1 MTDDLL
7 KTRVAERE
15 MLEGYLDWYRAV
27 AAKKLRGLTE
37 EGAARI
43 LNPSGLSVLGVV
55 KHLSW
60 AEPLWFRW
68 RFAGEDL
75 EGIEMTGGNNAPS
88 FTLGPNDTIG
98 SVLAAYDDAIEHS
111 RRVVGTA
118 LSLDELA
125 FHPSPKW
132 GTPSLRWILIHM
144 IEETAR
150 HAGHLDIM
158 REQLDGATGD

>member
-1 MTDDLL
+1 MTDDPL

-15 MLEGYLDWYRAV
+15 MLEGYLDWYRVV
-27 AAKKLRGLTE
+27 AAKKLQGLSE
-37 EGAARI
+37 EDATRI
-43 LNPSGLSVLGVV
+43 LTPSGLSVLGVV
-55 KHLSW
+55 KHLAW

-75 EGIEMTGGNNAPS
+75 EGIEMTGGNSPS
-88 FTLGPNDTIG
+88 FALGPSDTIA
-98 SVLAAYDDAIEHS
+98 SVLSAYDDAIEHS

-125 FHPSPKW
+125 VRPSPKW
-132 GTPSLRWILIHM
+132 GTPSLRWILLHM